1 MKKAVAKQATQGR
14 LITICTMLAAA
25 MLLFGC
31 ARKGPVLVDFAY
43 VAPKGA
49 PAAAPKATVAVS
61 AFKDD
66 RGKVASVVG
75 KRFTELSEQ
84 TNDLVVQGTVVDR
97 VNEALKTALT
107 SRGFTEKD
115 APAWNLAE
123 EAIPATGTDLLLGGE
138 IKALWIETT
147 ASLAKITAKAD
158 VQLRIVVADPAQKKI
173 VRVLNVNSKV
183 ERQAVTYSSAFVQKT
198 VSEALTTA
206 IDQVFLDTE
215 LKSRL
220 Q

>member
-1 MKKAVAKQATQGR
+1 MKSAKGKQTIRGLLFATGM
-14 LITICTMLAAA
+14 MLAT
-25 MLLFGC
+25 LVLFGC
-31 ARKGPVLVDFAY
+31 ARKGPVLVDFSY
-43 VAPKGA
+43 VAPKGT
-49 PAAAPKATVAVS
+49 PATAPKATVAVS
-61 AFKDD
+61 PFKDD

-75 KRFTELSEQ
+75 KRFSELSDQ
-84 TNDLVVQGTVVDR
+84 SNDLVVQGAVVDR
-97 VNEALKTALT
+97 VTEALKTALT

-115 APAWNLAE
+115 VPAWDLSE
-123 EAIPATGTDLLLGGE
+123 TAIAATGTDLLVGGE
-138 IKALWIETT
+138 IKALWVETT

-158 VQLRIVVADPAQKKI
+158 VQLRIVVADTAQKKI
-173 VRVLNVNSKV
+173 VRVLNVNSKL

-206 IDQVFLDTE
+206 IDQVFLDDE